1 MRVDIIWLRLGT
13 PKKLYQVC
21 LLDTGLKIIEL

>member
-1 MRVDIIWLRLGT
+1 MRADIIWLGLGT

-21 LLDTGLKIIEL
+21 LLDTEMIEL